1 MAAPLRYPL
10 ILLAWGAMAAIYLP
24 LLPAAGELVGAAR
37 SPAHWR
43 ALFADPQ
50 LGQALA
56 ATLVSTLL
64 SVGGALLIA
73 LTIVAALWPSAR
85 WRRLASRLPLL
96 LAVPHLALA
105 TAALLLFAEGGWL
118 WQQLP
123 FLTPPVDRYG
133 IGLGLTMAL
142 KESAFV
148 LWVIYGLLGEKRLA
162 DQATALKSLGYGRWQ
177 CLRWLVLPA
186 LLPALGMVLLA
197 TTAWSL
203 SAVDVALVLGP
214 GNPPTLA
221 VLAWQW
227 LSQGDELQQA
237 KGALASLLL
246 MAILGGLAL
255 VAWGGWRLQRQYQPD
270 LHGVRHPHPHALPGR
285 LLAALLPLSGL
296 LGALLLAGLARSA
309 PPQMDALGNSLGL
322 ALAACALGAAVCLL
336 WLACGPARGDGWVWL
351 PLVLPALPLADG
363 QYRLALYAWLDG
375 DWWTVLW
382 GHLLWVV
389 PWMLFILRPAWRQRD
404 PRLTVVARTLG
415 WGSTRIFW
423 LLTLPSLTR
432 PLLTALAVGFSVS
445 IAQYLP
451 TLWLGAGRIPTL
463 TSQAVALSS
472 GGEAQTLAAQALWQ
486 LLLPAVCFTLTS
498 SAGLAGRPLSTR
510 TSLVLTVNHLTLSVR
525 RQPLLREVA
534 FSVAPGEVLTLMGP
548 SGSGK
553 STLFAWMIGALSGD
567 FRARGELWLNE
578 RRCDT
583 LPTEHRRIG
592 ILFQDPLLFD
602 HFSVGQNLQLA
613 LPENVR
619 GEARKAAVEE
629 ALSRAGL
636 AGFAPR
642 DPATLSGGQRAR
654 VSLLRALLARP
665 EALLLDEPFSRLDA
679 SLRAGFRRWVFE
691 ELARQAIPAILVTHD
706 REDCPPTGRCLA
718 MERWQ

>member
-1 MAAPLRYPL
+1 MAATAP
-10 ILLAWGAMAAIYLP
+10 
-24 LLPAAGELVGAAR
+24 
-37 SPAHWR
+37 
-43 ALFADPQ
+43 
-50 LGQALA
+50 
-56 ATLVSTLL
+56 
-64 SVGGALLIA
+64 
-73 LTIVAALWPSAR
+73 
-85 WRRLASRLPLL
+85 
-96 LAVPHLALA
+96 VP
-105 TAALLLFAEGGWL
+105 
-118 WQQLP
+118 
-123 FLTPPVDRYG
+123 
-133 IGLGLTMAL
+133 
-142 KESAFV
+142 
-148 LWVIYGLLGEKRLA
+148 
-162 DQATALKSLGYGRWQ
+162 
-177 CLRWLVLPA
+177 
-186 LLPALGMVLLA
+186 
-197 TTAWSL
+197 
-203 SAVDVALVLGP
+203 
-214 GNPPTLA
+214 
-221 VLAWQW
+221 
-227 LSQGDELQQA
+227 
-237 KGALASLLL
+237 
-246 MAILGGLAL
+246 
-255 VAWGGWRLQRQYQPD
+255 
-270 LHGVRHPHPHALPGR
+270 
-285 LLAALLPLSGL
+285 
-296 LGALLLAGLARSA
+296 ARSA
-309 PPQMDALGNSLGL
+309 RCSSPASSCPARPPAGG
-322 ALAACALGAAVCLL
+322 AAAAERSAGRAIAGGAGALGAAADGCPRQQPWAGAGGLRPRRGCLPGCG
-336 WLACGPARGDGWVWL
+336 WPRGPARGDGWVWL

-486 LLLPAVCFTLTS
+486 LLLPAVCFTLT
-498 SAGLAGRPLSTR
+498 ALLAWLARPLSTR

-619 GEARKAAVEE
+619 GEARKTAVEE